1 MLVILLGVIFAIVG
15 FCPESDIGKLL
26 RRALVEM
33 PARKFARL
41 TKRRVVL
48 GAALLVFLVGAVA
61 LARLVEDGAMFIQF
75 VPEGFA
81 WMAAFD
87 VASYLELMAAVWL
100 VAGALSLRA
109 VERAMRATAAR
120 ARQWAAN
127 RLRMLVVAMGRLA
140 ERRARRIGRRKMAA
154 KKSKDQDRP
163 TPGLV
168 FA

>member
-15 FCPESDIGKLL
+15 LCPESDIGKLL
-26 RRALVEM
+26 RRALVEA
-33 PARKFARL
+33 PARKLARM
-41 TKRRVVL
+41 TRRRMIL
-48 GAALLVFLVGAVA
+48 GAALLVFLVGAIA
-61 LARLVEDGAMFIQF
+61 LARLIEDGMVFVQF
-75 VPEGFA
+75 VPEGVA

-109 VERAMRATAAR
+109 VDQAMKAAAAR

-127 RLRMLVVAMGRLA
+127 RLRMLVAAMGRLA
-140 ERRARRIGRRKMAA
+140 ERRAHRIRRRIAA
-154 KKSKDQDRP
+154 KKPKDGDRP
-163 TPGLV
+163 APGLV